1 MMDRMSL
8 DRGTFTLSVDGW
20 TIRAQ
25 HGLPAAYA
33 SYRQCAVLCDEFD
46 LCSDQ
51 GDCCFV
57 AVSRADEPRQ
67 GLVLAERYE
76 PSGESGFSPG
86 VAFVPETAV
95 LFVGAGTRLLAYTLL
110 DRPERLWEDATYP
123 GFWGWSVHK
132 PVVLMAAELEFTA
145 WTKNGEKLWTTFVE
159 PPWSYLVAGERV
171 RLDVMG
177 NITEFPVSSGPE
189 VIQR

>member
-46 LCSDQ
+46 LRSDQ

-57 AVSRADEPRQ
+57 AFRE
-67 GLVLAERYE
+67 LM
-76 PSGESGFSPG
+76 SPG
-86 VAFVPETAV
+86 KV
-95 LFVGAGTRLLAYTLL
+95 
-110 DRPERLWEDATYP
+110 
-123 GFWGWSVHK
+123 WS
-132 PVVLMAAELEFTA
+132 
-145 WTKNGEKLWTTFVE
+145 
-159 PPWSYLVAGERV
+159 
-171 RLDVMG
+171 
-177 NITEFPVSSGPE
+177 
-189 VIQR
+189 